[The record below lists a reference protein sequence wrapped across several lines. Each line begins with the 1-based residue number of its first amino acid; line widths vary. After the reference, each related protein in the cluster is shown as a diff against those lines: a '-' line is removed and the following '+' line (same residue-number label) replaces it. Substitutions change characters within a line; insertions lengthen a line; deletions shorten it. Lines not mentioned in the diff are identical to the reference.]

1 MTIINN
7 LKHLYD
13 LTNMLV
19 LSFIIFNIN
28 IVMNILRGLPIDL
41 WLSAVESNLNN
52 LIRSILIILIFVLA
66 TSFFSF
72 L

>member
-13 LTNMLV
+13 LTNILV
-19 LSFIIFNIN
+19 LPFIIFNIN
-28 IVMNILRGLPIDL
+28 IVVNILKGLPIDL
-41 WLSAVESNLNN
+41 WLSVVGSSLNN
-52 LIRSILIILIFVLA
+52 LIRSILIIEIFILA

-72 L
+72 P

>member
-13 LTNMLV
+13 LTNILV
-19 LSFIIFNIN
+19 LPFIIFNIN

-41 WLSAVESNLNN
+41 WLSAVGSNLNN